1 MMLKSIEYLEG
12 KMDRAIEDNDIN
24 GVEKVLDLL
33 SKVKEMIWIGYFGVG
48 LIEIKI
54 VKNLSLILSLLL

>member
-1 MMLKSIEYLEG
+1 
-12 KMDRAIEDNDIN
+12 MDRAIEDNDIN

>member
-33 SKVKEMIWIGYFGVG
+33 SKVKEMI
-48 LIEIKI
+48 
-54 VKNLSLILSLLL
+54 